1 MTKLTQYQSDPA
13 IQIVTGV
20 CPHDCP
26 DTCSWQVAVER
37 DTGRAIDI
45 WGRPDHPVTQGK
57 LCGKVDRYLERTY
70 HQERLTTPLR
80 RVGPK
85 GSGEFVPVT
94 WEEALADIAARLQAI
109 VATAGPEAVLPYSY
123 AGTMGLLQGEGM
135 ASRFFHKLG
144 ASLLERTIC
153 SEAGFEGYIYTIGA
167 AEGME
172 TEAYA
177 HARLI
182 LIWGSNTLTSN
193 LHLWPFVQQAR
204 KEGARV
210 IVIDP
215 ANTRTAQA
223 ADEWIAVRPGTD
235 GALALAMMHVIIG
248 EGLHDADYVE
258 RYTVGFDALAQRVAD
273 WTPERAEAITG
284 VGAER
289 IRTLAREYAGQQP
302 AAIRVNYGLQR
313 HYGGGM
319 AVRTIACLPA
329 LVGAWR
335 RYGGGIQLSASGY
348 FRHLDRTQLYRP
360 DLLAERTPR
369 RINMNRL
376 GDALSTDQAV
386 LAQAH
391 YHPRPV
397 DRIPDSQAAGP
408 LVKALIVYNCNP
420 AAVCPDQAAVRRGL
434 QREDLVTVVLAPFQT
449 DTADSAD

>member
-1 MTKLTQYQSDPA
+1 MSKLTQYQSDPA

-37 DTGRAIDI
+37 DTGRAVDI
-45 WGRPDHPVTQGK
+45 WGHPHHPVTQGK

-258 RYTVGFDALAQRVAD
+258 RYTLGFDALAQRVAD

-313 HYGGGM
+313 HYAGRQ
-319 AVRTIACLPA
+319 AIVRTAMP
-329 LVGAWR
+329 
-335 RYGGGIQLSASGY
+335 
-348 FRHLDRTQLYRP
+348 P
-360 DLLAERTPR
+360 P
-369 RINMNRL
+369 
-376 GDALSTDQAV
+376 
-386 LAQAH
+386 
-391 YHPRPV
+391 
-397 DRIPDSQAAGP
+397 
-408 LVKALIVYNCNP
+408 
-420 AAVCPDQAAVRRGL
+420 
-434 QREDLVTVVLAPFQT
+434 
-449 DTADSAD
+449 

>member
-37 DTGRAIDI
+37 DSGRAIDI
-45 WGRPDHPVTQGK
+45 WGHPDHPVTQGK

-70 HQERLTTPLR
+70 HQDRLTTPLR
-80 RVGPK
+80 RRGPK

-94 WEEALADIAARLQAI
+94 WEEAIADIAARLQAV
-109 VATAGPEAVLPYSY
+109 VAADGPEAVLPYSY

-204 KEGARV
+204 KQGARV

-248 EGLHDADYVE
+248 EGLYDADYVE
-258 RYTVGFDALAQRVAD
+258 RYTLGFDALAQRVAD
-273 WTPERAEAITG
+273 LDSRTSRNHHRRGSRADPYA
-284 VGAER
+284 GAR
-289 IRTLAREYAGQQP
+289 IR
-302 AAIRVNYGLQR
+302 
-313 HYGGGM
+313 
-319 AVRTIACLPA
+319 RT
-329 LVGAWR
+329 
-335 RYGGGIQLSASGY
+335 
-348 FRHLDRTQLYRP
+348 
-360 DLLAERTPR
+360 
-369 RINMNRL
+369 
-376 GDALSTDQAV
+376 
-386 LAQAH
+386 
-391 YHPRPV
+391 
-397 DRIPDSQAAGP
+397 AAGGDP
-408 LVKALIVYNCNP
+408 
-420 AAVCPDQAAVRRGL
+420 G
-434 QREDLVTVVLAPFQT
+434 
-449 DTADSAD
+449 